1 MLDTYTKWC
10 ASQIDENIKLT
21 PTKVEWVQHVRD
33 RTNIVERFKCAILLT
48 GAMLIISGEFPDL
61 YVVTSVSLGLETD
74 IVNRR
79 TTALVIATL
88 IAILNIT
95 FNILPEIENEI
106 NEKLEENMNTVLLG
120 VSYLEWY
127 QGSRHRI
134 LSDLC
139 RMISEVGIALSNFK
153 VSVQFYGSNAIPG
166 RFIEDIE
173 TEMEN
178 TRGKVNLAR
187 SKSEQLIGILI
198 DNRKRFFAFVDSLSI
213 YFYGFALYIFLWNSL
228 RNYKCSNMV

>member
-106 NEKLEENMNTVLLG
+106 NEKLEENMKTVLLG

-153 VSVQFYGSNAIPG
+153 VSVQFYGSNGIPD

-178 TRGKVNLAR
+178 TRGKLNLAR
-187 SKSEQLIGILI
+187 SKLEQLIGILI